1 MMRTVY
7 LEGELANK
15 FGEKF
20 TIEANSAQDV
30 FKCLNVNFPTFKQYL
45 VDCAEKGVGFTCQL
59 ADRFLDSAEDLLLKY
74 GKGDMIITPVP
85 AGSKSAIGKIIAAI
99 AIAIIIFNPALIGLS
114 ATTFSTGSIA
124 AGTFA
129 LTTPGMF
136 LALGAVSLAMAGL
149 SQMMAPDPSVD
160 SGTQEES
167 YVYQGTNQ
175 NGKIG
180 DPIPLVY
187 GQMRVPG
194 RPIGNNIANSGKRVT
209 GADGTNTD
217 TLLGAA
223 TGVSGVILETV
234 AATNLE

>member
-30 FKCLNVNFPTFKQYL
+30 FKCLNVNFPTFKEYL
-45 VDCAEKGVGFTCQL
+45 VDSHEKGVGFTCQL
-59 ADRFLDSAEDLLLKY
+59 ADRFLESADDLLLKY
-74 GKGDMIITPVP
+74 GKGDMIVTPVP
-85 AGSKSAIGKIIAAI
+85 AGSKSAVGKIIAAI
-99 AIAIIIFNPALIGLS
+99 AIAIVVITNPALLP
-114 ATTFSTGSIA
+114 TLSTGSLS

-129 LTTPGMF
+129 LTTQGAF

-180 DPIPLVY
+180 DPIPVVY

-194 RPIGNNIANSGKRVT
+194 LPIGNNIANSGKRVT

>member
-45 VDCAEKGVGFTCQL
+45 VDSHEKGVGFTCQL
-59 ADRFLDSAEDLLLKY
+59 ADRFLESADDLLLKY
-74 GKGDMIITPVP
+74 GKGDMIVTPVP
-85 AGSKSAIGKIIAAI
+85 AGSKSAVGKIIAAI
-99 AIAIIIFNPALIGLS
+99 AIAIVVITNPAILG
-114 ATTFSTGSIA
+114 TTFSTGSIA

-129 LTTPGMF
+129 LETAGMF

-160 SGTQEES
+160 SGAQEES

-175 NGKIG
+175 NGRIG
-180 DPIPLVY
+180 DPIPVVY

-194 RPIGNNIANSGKRVT
+194 LPIGNNIANSGKRVT
-209 GADGTNTD
+209 GADGSNTD
-217 TLLGAA
+217 SLLGSG
-223 TGVSGVILETV
+223 TGVSGVTLETV
-234 AATNLE
+234 AAVDLA

>member
-20 TIEANSAQDV
+20 TIEADSAQDV

-45 VDCAEKGVGFTCQL
+45 VDSHEKGVGFTCQL
-59 ADRFLDSAEDLLLKY
+59 ANRFLESADDLLLKY
-74 GKGDMIITPVP
+74 GKGDMIVTPVP
-85 AGSKSAIGKIIAAI
+85 AGSKSAVGKIIAAI
-99 AIAIIIFNPALIGLS
+99 AIAIVVITNPQFLPALSSGSLS
-114 ATTFSTGSIA
+114 

-129 LTTPGMF
+129 LTTQGAF

-160 SGTQEES
+160 SGAQEES

-175 NGKIG
+175 NGRIG
-180 DPIPLVY
+180 DPIPVVY

-194 RPIGNNIANSGKRVT
+194 LPIGNNIANSGKRVT

-217 TLLGAA
+217 TLLGSG
-223 TGVSGVILETV
+223 TGVSGVTLETV
-234 AATNLE
+234 AATSLQ